1 MATVSTA
8 GVVAPV
14 VRACRRIVKRPIQGG
29 SWKRDEGDRSEG
41 KCKCRQRRQQ
51 SNQAGKAPPPSQGRC
66 VVLDAGTVSAAK
78 SQMEHQQAADLL
90 SGLPTPTTVSVSSDS
105 LRESILQISAC
116 FPIVFVCLYISLHSH
131 VSLAC
136 WLPPCL
142 PAFSAFLSFSTCST
156 TLY

>member
-1 MATVSTA
+1 
-8 GVVAPV
+8 
-14 VRACRRIVKRPIQGG
+14 VRAEQLCRVVNSVTVQGIVKRPIQGG
-29 SWKRDEGDRSEG
+29 SWKRDKGDRSEG

-131 VSLAC
+131 VAARYIYMESEQLC
-136 WLPPCL
+136 VWQCD
-142 PAFSAFLSFSTCST
+142 TM
-156 TLY
+156 